1 MTQHLGTGYRK
12 HRKGAWGF
20 TLALAFILA
29 AVVIPLASGSTSG
42 GRPATY
48 MFTGN
53 AGACAG
59 QGSLT
64 FDVTLTNTSKTQS
77 LGSADLYAPA
87 NITVT
92 AASIVSGGG
101 STASIA
107 RTTYPNPVTPDTND
121 PTSTG
126 RSLISLRNLQV
137 PGGQTPSAAVIV
149 HVTANVGA
157 PGKKYWYSLVKQA
170 NDFNP
175 GDLDLSNTLS
185 IQGSNPYV
193 DIETC
198 TLAFTQ
204 QPPNPWQ
211 KATKA
216 SPAVAVA
223 LKAGSTPVPSSGLNP
238 SLAVL
243 AGSAGT
249 TSDFTGFGTASYDSN
264 SFTWTWP
271 DAKPNATAPSGAY
284 NLVASASGVSSAT
297 SDSDSTTAVNEPF
310 QVADSVCPAGQKCPP
325 AESNLDPN
333 AEGTV
338 ALGINNTLPGPVTID
353 FGPSGVA
360 DPLCSPWN
368 RAFYT
373 DASGTTVYFPSVTLN
388 YSWGTKML
396 QVTYLVRNS
405 EWVLTNVSR
414 GNQDMEFCV
423 NARHQVDTYKNGDP
437 QTNPLAV
444 PFTGKYGPAKWNPTD
459 QYFHGVIYTVANPSK
474 VTADPAVC
482 GRGTVDLPTGLNG
495 ATEQW
500 RSWTVCIPYDWDWN
514 FK

>member
-1 MTQHLGTGYRK
+1 MTQHQRTGFGYRK
-12 HRKGAWGF
+12 HRKGAGGL
-20 TLALAFILA
+20 TLLVAFILA
-29 AVVIPLASGSTSG
+29 AVLIPLASGSTSG
-42 GRPATY
+42 GRPASY

-53 AGACAG
+53 AAACAG

-64 FDVTLTNTSKTQS
+64 FDVTLANTSKTQN

-92 AASIVSGGG
+92 AASIASGGG
-101 STASIA
+101 ATASIA

-149 HVTANVGA
+149 HVTANVVA
-157 PGKKYWYSLVKQA
+157 TGKKYWYSLVKQA

-211 KATKA
+211 KATNA
-216 SPAVAVA
+216 SSAVAVA
-223 LKAGSTPVPSSGLNP
+223 LNAGSTPVPSSGLNP
-238 SLAVL
+238 SLA
-243 AGSAGT
+243 ATGT
-249 TSDFTGFGTASYDSN
+249 GATGDFDFGTASYDSS

-271 DAKPNATAPSGAY
+271 DAMPKATAPSGPY
-284 NLVASASGVSSAT
+284 NLVASASGVASTT
-297 SDSDSTTAVNEPF
+297 SDSDSNTAGNQPF
-310 QVADSVCPAGQKCPP
+310 QVSDSVCPAGQKCAP

-333 AEGTV
+333 AKGTV

-353 FGPSGVA
+353 FGPGGVA

-368 RAFYT
+368 RPFYT

-388 YSWGTKML
+388 YSWGTTML

-405 EWVLTNVSR
+405 EWVLTDASR

-423 NARHQVDTYKNGDP
+423 SARHQILTGENGP
-437 QTNPLAV
+437 PPSGV
-444 PFTGKYGPAKWNPTD
+444 PFNGKYGPATWNPTD
-459 QYFHGVIYTVANPSK
+459 QYFHGVIYSVANPSK
-474 VTADPAVC
+474 VTSDPAVC
-482 GRGTVDLPTGLNG
+482 GRAGVNLPTGPNG
-495 ATEQW
+495 ATENW